1 MIVVF
6 VGEHNEIDRLSVET
20 ERVEQL
26 AEPHRV
32 GAAVDDHLAGAI
44 GDVRCVALADVKKT
58 HGQRL
63 NGAATTA
70 TATAAARR
78 AVVHR
83 ARRALVTRAVH
94 GRLQRP
100 VDRAHGRVV
109 ERGILH
115 APCNAS
121 RSRGVVGR
129 IHSRACGITQRE
141 PVATIG
147 ERNRRSIGI
156 GNGHPTI
163 RRRAR
168 NTGEDDKTARRHI
181 HAAQNRVHRIIR
193 RRQFEIL
200 QIRCGSAAIVDFD
213 PFTVR
218 VGDGVGVGHELV
230 DHELARKRGDRPRRG
245 GRGEHTG

>member
-1 MIVVF
+1 MF
-6 VGEHNEIDRLSVET
+6 MGEHNEIDRLSVQT

-70 TATAAARR
+70 TATTARR
-78 AVVHR
+78 AVVHG
-83 ARRALVTRAVH
+83 ARRALVTRTVH

-115 APCNAS
+115 APCHAS

-141 PVATIG
+141 PVATVG
-147 ERNRRSIGI
+147 ECNRRSIGI
-156 GNGHPTI
+156 GNGHTTI
-163 RRRAR
+163 RRRTR
-168 NTGEDDKTARRHI
+168 NSGEHDKTARWHI
-181 HAAQNRVHRIIR
+181 HAARNRVHGIIR
-193 RRQFEIL
+193 RREFEVL
-200 QIRCGSAAIVDFD
+200 QIDRSSAAIVDLD

-230 DHELARKRGDRPRRG
+230 DHELARERRDRPRRG